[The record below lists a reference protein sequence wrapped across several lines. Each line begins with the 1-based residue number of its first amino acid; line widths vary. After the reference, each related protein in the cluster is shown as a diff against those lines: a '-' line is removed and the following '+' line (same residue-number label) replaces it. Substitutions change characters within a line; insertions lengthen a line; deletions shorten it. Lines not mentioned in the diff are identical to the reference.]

1 MASILVVL
9 GAWQLSGVFLPP
21 VYLST
26 PSRVAV
32 GFFEVLAS
40 GSLQPAFVLSL
51 GELVIGVGISVIVG
65 VGLGLI
71 MGRIRAFDRA
81 LNSLVAFGNAT
92 PTIAVLPLMEVWFG
106 FGSSARVSFII
117 AVSIWP
123 LIINTLAGVHNLR
136 PGFRDLG
143 TSVGMTPWTQTWRIY
158 VPGSMGYI
166 LAGARIA
173 FALGIIGMVLAGQ
186 EIGQSGLGGLAETY
200 GTFFQTDRLVPVVL
214 TSTGLAALL
223 FGVLRMVQFMF
234 FPWIRATAGGR
245 RS

>member
-1 MASILVVL
+1 MVRLRRPTVLGTTPARQRSMARGMASILVVL

-51 GELVIGVGISVIVG
+51 GELVIGVGIS
-65 VGLGLI
+65 
-71 MGRIRAFDRA
+71 
-81 LNSLVAFGNAT
+81 
-92 PTIAVLPLMEVWFG
+92 LMEVWFG
-106 FGSSARVSFII
+106 FGSSDRVSFII